1 MHKQLVFKYYITQA
15 QPTIMHLVILGV
27 WLSVSLVCL
36 FSSICCPQ
44 IAPKLVYS
52 IKSTQIVPR
61 LCGVCCYRY
70 MLQVGAVG
78 PPTPKLACFTH
89 LARTPSSISL
99 LVATQQ
105 CFPSCTSLLV
115 HSCSCMHFARHQ
127 NGVHIVKVGTIT
139 TVVHL
144 RQGTGPTCTWQQVKI
159 KCQSW
164 DPSTCWCMP
173 HGVMAE
179 SHLLEQHLR
188 HAGYKV
194 WR

>member
-1 MHKQLVFKYYITQA
+1 MHKQLAFKYYITQA

-52 IKSTQIVPR
+52 IKSSQIVPR

-99 LVATQQ
+99 LARPEIIMPQLFAIILFLNSFKILLLFPNPLLLFSYYSQQ
-105 CFPSCTSLLV
+105 MNEKKELTLV
-115 HSCSCMHFARHQ
+115 
-127 NGVHIVKVGTIT
+127 I
-139 TVVHL
+139 L
-144 RQGTGPTCTWQQVKI
+144 
-159 KCQSW
+159 
-164 DPSTCWCMP
+164 
-173 HGVMAE
+173 
-179 SHLLEQHLR
+179 
-188 HAGYKV
+188 
-194 WR
+194 